1 MILLIILVT
10 IAIVL
15 IILLFCPFNISIF
28 FDNKIESVKASVFF
42 FKFDIYKKK
51 TNKPKKINSKKS
63 KSNKKPTLNYF
74 KIIKKTPKTIKLI
87 VECLKIIFKNLNFKK
102 AYILIKVSSSDARD
116 SALKYSIIQSAIDV
130 ISNNL
135 KLMPGKNIKIFS
147 YPCFYSDKMQVKSQ
161 IEFEFLG
168 IKFLHLLLKIFFK
181 LATIAKLL
189 RE

>member
-51 TNKPKKINSKKS
+51 TNKPKKINSKKTT
-63 KSNKKPTLNYF
+63 SNKKPTLNYF
-74 KIIKKTPKTIKLI
+74 KIIKKTPKVIKLI
-87 VECLKIIFKNLNFKK
+87 VECLKIIFEILNLKK
-102 AYILIKVSSSDARD
+102 FYILIKVSSSDARD

-135 KLMPGKNIKIFS
+135 KLIPGKIKIFS

-161 IEFEFLG
+161 IEFEFSG
-168 IKFLHLLLKIFFK
+168 IKFLHLLLKILFK
-181 LATIAKLL
+181 LATMARLL

>member
-63 KSNKKPTLNYF
+63 KSNKKTALNYF
-74 KIIKKTPKTIKLI
+74 KIIKKTPKIIKLVI
-87 VECLKIIFKNLNFKK
+87 ECLKIIFKNLNLKK
-102 AYILIKVSSSDARD
+102 AYILIKISSSDARD
-116 SALKYSIIQSAIDV
+116 SALKYSVIQSAIDL
-130 ISNNL
+130 ISNNS
-135 KLMPGKNIKIFS
+135 KLMPGKIKIFS

-168 IKFLHLLLKIFFK
+168 IKFLHLLLKILFK
-181 LATIAKLL
+181 LATMARLL

>member
-1 MILLIILVT
+1 MILLIILV
-10 IAIVL
+10 AIS
-15 IILLFCPFNISIF
+15 IILMVLLFCPFNITIF

-51 TNKPKKINSKKS
+51 TNKPRKIKSKKAT
-63 KSNKKPTLNYF
+63 SNKKPTLNYF
-74 KIIKKTPKTIKLI
+74 KIIKKTPKVIKLI
-87 VECLKIIFKNLNFKK
+87 VECLKIIFENLNLKK
-102 AYILIKVSSSDARD
+102 IYILIKVSSSDARD
-116 SALKYSIIQSAIDV
+116 SALKYSIIQSVIDV

-135 KLMPGKNIKIFS
+135 KLIPGKIKIFS

-161 IEFEFLG
+161 IEFEFSG

>member
-51 TNKPKKINSKKS
+51 TNKPRKIKSKKAT
-63 KSNKKPTLNYF
+63 SNKKPTLNYF
-74 KIIKKTPKTIKLI
+74 KIIKKTPKVIKLI
-87 VECLKIIFKNLNFKK
+87 VECLKIIFENLNLKK
-102 AYILIKVSSSDARD
+102 IYILIKVSSSDARD
-116 SALKYSIIQSAIDV
+116 SALKYSVIQSAIDV

-147 YPCFYSDKMQVKSQ
+147 YQCFY
-161 IEFEFLG
+161 
-168 IKFLHLLLKIFFK
+168 
-181 LATIAKLL
+181 
-189 RE
+189 